1 MWSTYQ
7 PSLNIVN
14 IDKHQCEHWITLKL
28 RDNSSIP
35 DDGSPPPPRKWEK
48 SGGSRINGF
57 VAHVCN
63 YGNINIDITL
73 NVHNSME
80 VDISNL
86 KYIINWILCIIK
98 YMLLVRVLL
107 LKFTI
112 FLCLSTYPKM
122 SKLHPYPSQ
131 PPHNRIP
138 PRHCCQGCSW
148 THQITRLPS
157 PLH

>member
-1 MWSTYQ
+1 M
-7 PSLNIVN
+7 
-14 IDKHQCEHWITLKL
+14 

-73 NVHNSME
+73 NVHNWMD

-112 FLCLSTYPKM
+112 FLKGTC
-122 SKLHPYPSQ
+122 Q
-131 PPHNRIP
+131 
-138 PRHCCQGCSW
+138 RHLLIERGF
-148 THQITRLPS
+148 
-157 PLH
+157 